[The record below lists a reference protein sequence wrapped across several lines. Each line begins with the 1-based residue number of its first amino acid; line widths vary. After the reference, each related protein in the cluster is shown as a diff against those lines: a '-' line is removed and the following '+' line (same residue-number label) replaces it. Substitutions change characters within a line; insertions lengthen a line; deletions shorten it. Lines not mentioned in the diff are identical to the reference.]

1 MTRYGLWLL
10 GIFGAVMSLAFFAGF
25 VTALLLLGS
34 SMARAQDARS
44 EHDAG
49 HMKYHPAYSTWAIP
63 GSYPGSCCNMRMRQT
78 DGSMTG
84 DCYPTEYRPV
94 LVEGKFD
101 HWQALLDE
109 YDGGG
114 WVDVPNDRLIREK
127 NPDPSGVSGHICY
140 GHTAKLVYCGVAPA
154 GTL

>member
-1 MTRYGLWLL
+1 MIAAYFRWLVGVFLVALGGL
-10 GIFGAVMSLAFFAGF
+10 LAFAVIAGY
-25 VTALLLLGS
+25 LI
-34 SMARAQDARS
+34 AQAFGQDTRS

-49 HMKYHPAYSTWAIP
+49 HMKYHPAYSTWAVP
-63 GSYPGSCCNMRMRQT
+63 GGAPGSCCNMRRREA

-94 LVEGKFD
+94 LKDGRFD
-101 HWQALLDE
+101 HWQALLDD

-114 WVDVPNDRLIREK
+114 WVDVPNERIIHEK
-127 NPDPSGVSGHICY
+127 NPDPSGVSGHLCY
-140 GHTAKLVYCGVAPA
+140 GHALQMVYCGVPPA